1 MKKIIDITPHFKGY
15 DESYSRNDD
24 GKILLPRAE
33 DGYII
38 IYRQNTLDYGNGLI
52 GICDGSKIAESEWM
66 DLRKGFWLVE
76 KTNERNFH
84 WCVGGSDSGAVL
96 GVSKYSDSGKIYDTK
111 KSLVQEEVS
120 ADNQYR
126 FDYGHINEELIAQGF
141 AELTK
146 LEVVKNNTVFF
157 NLKTGFMQANVDF
170 FVRHNDGRLSVL
182 EIKTTNSNNDNVI
195 EDYKRNIVPNY
206 YYTQAVLHYPMC
218 LGESFNVKG
227 TYFAVA
233 YNNSLKD
240 IIICHFDRDK
250 KQETVLYESEKEFV
264 SCLRNNIRPEQDK
277 IMVDNSSVLKSVQ
290 EKYPVANEKSVSLS
304 PAAINAVKSY
314 LEISDEISE
323 LNKQI
328 EKLEDSKNLY
338 KAMIC
343 EEMADAEISESFELN
358 GKQYSISYK
367 NGVRENINKTI
378 LKNKYDEVFKECV
391 SYSHY
396 RTLRVTTLKSK
407 KKAKVNVS

>member
-52 GICDGSKIAESEWM
+52 GICDGSKIAESEWV

-170 FVRHNDGRLSVL
+170 L
-182 EIKTTNSNNDNVI
+182 
-195 EDYKRNIVPNY
+195 
-206 YYTQAVLHYPMC
+206 
-218 LGESFNVKG
+218 
-227 TYFAVA
+227 
-233 YNNSLKD
+233 
-240 IIICHFDRDK
+240 
-250 KQETVLYESEKEFV
+250 
-264 SCLRNNIRPEQDK
+264 
-277 IMVDNSSVLKSVQ
+277 
-290 EKYPVANEKSVSLS
+290 
-304 PAAINAVKSY
+304 
-314 LEISDEISE
+314 
-323 LNKQI
+323 
-328 EKLEDSKNLY
+328 
-338 KAMIC
+338 
-343 EEMADAEISESFELN
+343 
-358 GKQYSISYK
+358 
-367 NGVRENINKTI
+367 
-378 LKNKYDEVFKECV
+378 
-391 SYSHY
+391 
-396 RTLRVTTLKSK
+396 
-407 KKAKVNVS
+407 

>member
-1 MKKIIDITPHFKGY
+1 MKKIIDITPCYRGY
-15 DESYSRNDD
+15 ESYPCNDA
-24 GKILLPRAE
+24 GKTLLPRAE

-38 IYRQNTLDYGNGLI
+38 IYRKNTLDYGNGLI
-52 GICDGSKIAESEWM
+52 GICDGSKIAESEWV

-96 GVSKYSDSGKIYDTK
+96 GVSKYSDSEKIYDTK
-111 KSLVQEEVS
+111 KSLAQEEIS
-120 ADNQYR
+120 AVNQYR

-146 LEVVKNNTVFF
+146 LDVVKNNTVFF
-157 NLKTGFMQANVDF
+157 NLNTGFMQANVDF

-182 EIKTTNSNNDNVI
+182 EIKTTNSNNDDVI

-218 LGESFNVKG
+218 LGDSFNIKG
-227 TYFAVA
+227 TYFAIA

-240 IIICHFDRDK
+240 IITCHFDRDK
-250 KQETVLYESEKEFV
+250 NQEVVLYEAEKEFV

-277 IMVDNSSVLKSVQ
+277 IMVDNSSVLKSIQ
-290 EKYPVANEKSVSLS
+290 EKYPVAAERSVSLS
-304 PAAINAVKSY
+304 STAINAVKSY
-314 LEISDEISE
+314 IEIDDEISE

-328 EKLEDSKNLY
+328 KKLEDSKNLY

-378 LKNKYDEVFKECV
+378 LKNKYDEIFKECV

-396 RTLRVTTLKSK
+396 RTLRVTKLKSK